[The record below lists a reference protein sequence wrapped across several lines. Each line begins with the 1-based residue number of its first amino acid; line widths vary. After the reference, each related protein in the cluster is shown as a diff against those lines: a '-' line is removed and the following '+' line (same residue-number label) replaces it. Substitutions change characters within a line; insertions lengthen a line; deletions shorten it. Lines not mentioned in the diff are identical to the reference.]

1 MSANMKILRGGRII
15 DPKNGRDGL
24 GDFWIRDGNIAVVED
39 KIPADAEVIDCQG
52 KWVVPGLID
61 LHVHLREPG
70 QEYKETIESGCLAAA
85 AGGFTAVCCM
95 PNSKPVNDNAAITR
109 AIVDTAKSCAARVYP
124 AGAVSCGSQGENLAE
139 YAEMKEAGIV
149 AVTDDGRPVENSQLM
164 RRALE
169 YADSHDLPVMSHAE
183 DMSLSR
189 NGCMHEGVVSTRLGL
204 RGIPAA
210 AESIM
215 VFRDAALA
223 ELTGARLHICHV
235 SAESSVAVIRAAR
248 SRGIKITAETAPH
261 YFTLTDE
268 AAVGYDTN
276 AKMNPPLRS
285 EADREAIRAAL
296 ADGVLDAIATDHA
309 PHSILEKEV
318 EFNRAANG
326 VIGLET
332 ALPLTL
338 ALVRDGVI
346 TPARL
351 VELMSVNPA
360 AIIGVPGGSLAV
372 GAVADVTIIDPERRW
387 RFTETTNHSKSVNS
401 PFWGW
406 ELQGRAV
413 MTMLAGR
420 IAYQFND

>member
-1 MSANMKILRGGRII
+1 MKILRGGRII